1 MELHYKTIDI
11 TKKDGWKKAIE
22 LQKDSDWTLISGSF
36 LGIKMLF
43 EKKVIKND

>member
-1 MELHYKTIDI
+1 MELHYQTIDI

-22 LQKDSDWTLISGSF
+22 LKNNPEWILISGSF
-36 LGIKMLF
+36 MGIEMLF